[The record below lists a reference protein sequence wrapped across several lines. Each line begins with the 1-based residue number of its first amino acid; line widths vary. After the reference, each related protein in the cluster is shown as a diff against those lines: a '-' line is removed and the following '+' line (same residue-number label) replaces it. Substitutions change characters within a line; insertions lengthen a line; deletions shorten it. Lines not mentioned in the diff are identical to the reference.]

1 MEEGYIAAKT
11 SWVDYSEGIHAFLAV
26 PTRWNPPYRAMILCH
41 ERYGLV
47 KHTLDLAA
55 RFASYGYVCLAPDFA
70 SNWDGDK
77 DALNRGDARLDISQ
91 DVITFSMSSSLDYLK
106 ALDVVDADRCAAMGV
121 CMSGNYPWFLNAVRQ
136 DVAANICYYGGA
148 RTSEEVL
155 AATTAPSLVVFGE
168 KDHGTSVDMM
178 HEMRRKL
185 EALNKSYDFRIYE
198 DGPHGFL
205 NDTMPGRYRQKEAES
220 AWNLLLDFLDRVY
233 AGYYPPDRV
242 RQRFESNIAA
252 DYDFTKN
259 VRME

>member
-11 SWVDYSEGIHAFLAV
+11 SWVDYSEGIHAYLAV
-26 PTRWNPPYRAMILCH
+26 PTRWNPLYRGMILCH

-91 DVITFSMSSSLDYLK
+91 DVITFIMSSSLDYLK
-106 ALDVVDADRCAAMGV
+106 ALDVVDAERGAAMGV
-121 CMSGNYPWFLNAVRQ
+121 CMSGNYPWFLNSVRQ

-148 RTSEEVL
+148 RTSDEVL
-155 AATTAPSLVVFGE
+155 RATTAPSLVVFGE

-185 EALNKSYDFRIYE
+185 EVLNRRYDFRIYE
-198 DGPHGFL
+198 DGPYGFL
-205 NDTMPGRYRQKEAES
+205 NDTMPGRYRQKEAEA
-220 AWNLLLDFLDRVY
+220 AWNLLLDFLDHVY